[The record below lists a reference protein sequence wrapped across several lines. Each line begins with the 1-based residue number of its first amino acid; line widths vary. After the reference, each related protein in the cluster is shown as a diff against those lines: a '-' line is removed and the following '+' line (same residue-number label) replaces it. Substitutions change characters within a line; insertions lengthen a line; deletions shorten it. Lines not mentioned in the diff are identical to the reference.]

1 MDFDLRQALTEV
13 SAQRRE
19 QALRYRHERDQ
30 RLSVAAYRL
39 LQHALQT
46 EYGIQQPPVLAY
58 GTNGKPMLAE
68 WPYIHFSLSH
78 CREAAACVVSDN
90 PVGID
95 IESIDHYD
103 EAVAAQERAS
113 TNSLAATLER
123 TSSSCWPRVNNTT
136 SIPFCCPIVCARCA
150 GRRISTTPIN
160 MTEDRKLPHPLVS
173 LIPVAIL
180 IGLLAVVIALFGSDA
195 LSGGSQIA
203 LLFGLAVCVLI
214 SMTCYHTPWKAFER
228 QMTKTLGDVSVT
240 LLILLTVGMLSGSWM
255 VSGVVPTLIY
265 YGVQILSPKLFLV
278 SACIIC
284 SLVSLLSGS
293 SWTTIATIGVALLGI
308 GQALGVSEA
317 WTAGAIISGA
327 YFGDKMSPLSDT
339 TILASSSV
347 RVDIFD
353 HIRYMVLTTAPSIL
367 ITLVIFLVTG
377 LVMNSEGALHI
388 EQYTDGLAGTYN
400 ISLWTLLV
408 PLVTGILIARRVPSL
423 MVLFISSILAGVTAV
438 IFQPH
443 ILSQIADDASLGNV
457 AAIVK
462 GLAITFY
469 GSTSV
474 QTGYDALNDLVSTG
488 GMAGM
493 LNTIWLIICAMCYGS
508 AMVASGMIESITG
521 VIVRWVRSR
530 VALVSSTVGTGLFLN
545 LTTGDQFISIV
556 LTADMFRNV
565 YDREGYE
572 GRLLSRTTEDAATV
586 TSVLV
591 PWNTCGMTQA
601 TVLGVPT
608 LTYLPYCFVNII
620 SPLMTILVAAIGWKI
635 PRRKP
640 AEEELTV
647 KS

>member
-1 MDFDLRQALTEV
+1 
-13 SAQRRE
+13 
-19 QALRYRHERDQ
+19 
-30 RLSVAAYRL
+30 
-39 LQHALQT
+39 
-46 EYGIQQPPVLAY
+46 
-58 GTNGKPMLAE
+58 
-68 WPYIHFSLSH
+68 
-78 CREAAACVVSDN
+78 
-90 PVGID
+90 
-95 IESIDHYD
+95 
-103 EAVAAQERAS
+103 
-113 TNSLAATLER
+113 
-123 TSSSCWPRVNNTT
+123 
-136 SIPFCCPIVCARCA
+136 
-150 GRRISTTPIN
+150 

-180 IGLLAVVIALFGSDA
+180 IGLLAIVIALFGSDA

-469 GSTSV
+469 GSTAV

-493 LNTIWLIICAMCYGS
+493 LNTIWLILCAMCYGS
-508 AMVASGMIESITG
+508 AMVASGMIESITT
-521 VIVRWVRSR
+521 VIVRWVRTR

-565 YDREGYE
+565 YDKEGYE

-608 LTYLPYCFVNII
+608 LTYLPYCFFNII
-620 SPLMTILVAAIGWKI
+620 SPLMTILVAALGWKI
-635 PRRKP
+635 PRRKQ
-640 AEEELTV
+640 EINTEV
-647 KS
+647 